1 MRSLPALTL
10 LLSSLAPMAFAEVPQ
25 VVTDIPAVQSLT
37 AQVMGDLGTPVI
49 LLDQGSN
56 AHSYQLRPSQAKA
69 LQQADLVV
77 WIGPEMT
84 PWLDRALNGIDG
96 AGGRLGLLAAEP
108 TLRRDFPMTEDDDHD
123 HAEGDDHDHAGD
135 DDHDHAEDDDHDH
148 DSAPHSHSGTDP
160 HAWLDPENAK
170 IWLGLI
176 AADLAAL
183 DPEHAT
189 SYERNAEA
197 ARVRIDALETEIA
210 SLLAPVADR
219 PFVVFHQAYGYFTGR
234 FGLNVVGAINLGDAT
249 APGAAHLTELR
260 NDLAQ
265 SGAVCAF
272 PEAVHDPKPAALLI
286 EGTSVRLG
294 GALDPAGSLLAYGPD
309 LYAALLRGMAATISD
324 CLSQG

>member
-1 MRSLPALTL
+1 MRSLPILTL
-10 LLSSLAPMAFAEVPQ
+10 LLSSLAPMASAEVPQ

-37 AQVMGDLGTPVI
+37 AQVMGDLGTPVV

-77 WIGPEMT
+77 WVGPEMT
-84 PWLDRALNGIDG
+84 PWLDRALDGIDG

-108 TLRRDFPMTEDDDHD
+108 TLRRDFPV
-123 HAEGDDHDHAGD
+123 AEGDDHAEEDPA
-135 DDHDHAEDDDHDH
+135 DHDAGTHA
-148 DSAPHSHSGTDP
+148 HSGTDP

-176 AADLAAL
+176 AADLATR
-183 DPEHAT
+183 DPEHAAT
-189 SYERNAEA
+189 YDSNANA
-197 ARVRIDALETEIA
+197 ARARIDALEADVAAIM
-210 SLLAPVADR
+210 APVADR
-219 PFVVFHQAYGYFTGR
+219 PFVVFHQAYGYFSGR

-260 NDLAQ
+260 DDLAR
-265 SGAVCAF
+265 SGAVCVFA
-272 PEAVHDPKPAALLI
+272 EVGHDPKPAALLV

-294 GALDPAGSLLAYGPD
+294 GALDPAGSLLPYGPD
-309 LYAALLRGMAATISD
+309 LYAALLRGMAATLSD
-324 CLSQG
+324 CLSQD